1 MTAKKRLLTSSGLV
15 ASFLLLAL
23 AVVPAPQ
30 ASALT
35 TYSNY
40 ITFTDSNGDLT
51 CTSATKA
58 SIRHGSIS
66 GRQDFYSNTY
76 LGTQSSDTQSNY
88 EHLRV
93 LSNGGFTG
101 VSQCLQG
108 SFNGLTFHYSD
119 FYTEQNGFINGETLI
134 ASGDYILTIYTTNDI
149 FANSNVNFL
158 NFIKGKNLYNS
169 DVISDIQN
177 NFTYTYRLDSYAQTT
192 NPNIYFGLYNY
203 YSLNGGSNMVMEF
216 KLSVENDISY
226 GALDEIYY
234 FNVGTTD
241 TDLSLNEVDNNYYMS
256 SSIIPDSGIYY
267 TLSLDAEMYEF
278 GELDDVAPSAPSD
291 SPSADFNAEQNAINQ
306 NGSNAQNTAGSLSFG
321 GFNVPNP
328 FLNWF
333 ALFTDNACV
342 SIPTIASWLHA
353 NETNV
358 CSPWRNT
365 GVREVATPIMGVLGG
380 TILFG
385 FLVRWLK
392 GKEFD
397 DSIEVS

>member
-1 MTAKKRLLTSSGLV
+1 MTAKKRLLISSGLV

-35 TYSNY
+35 TFSNY
-40 ITFTDSNGDLT
+40 ITFTDSEGNLS
-51 CTSATKA
+51 CTNPVSA

-101 VSQCLQG
+101 LEHCLQG

-119 FYTEQNGFINGETLI
+119 FYTTQNGFENGETLI

-169 DVISDIQN
+169 DVIADIQN
-177 NFTYTYRLDSYAQTT
+177 NFTFTYSLDDYAKTV
-192 NPNIYFGLYNY
+192 NPDIYFGLYNY
-203 YSLNGGSNMVMEF
+203 YSLNGGSNMVLEF
-216 KLSVENDISY
+216 KLSVENNISY
-226 GALDEIYY
+226 GALDTIYS
-234 FNVGTTD
+234 FSVGSTD
-241 TDLSLNEVDNNYYMS
+241 TNLSLNEVENNFYMS

-380 TILFG
+380 TILY
-385 FLVRWLK
+385 L
-392 GKEFD
+392 
-397 DSIEVS
+397 